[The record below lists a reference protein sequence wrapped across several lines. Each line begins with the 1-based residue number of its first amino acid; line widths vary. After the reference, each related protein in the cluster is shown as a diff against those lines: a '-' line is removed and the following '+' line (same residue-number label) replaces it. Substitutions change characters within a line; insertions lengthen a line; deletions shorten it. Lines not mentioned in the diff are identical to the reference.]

1 MAETEA
7 LQNMLLLGGWKK
19 VQSAGAFMDMA
30 GPLWAKR
37 DEGRWLYGVLA
48 APCHLNSA
56 GVVHGG
62 LLETLMDHALSAIA
76 WEAVERVPCVTLQL
90 DSHFLSAVRAGEFI
104 EALGQVVHRTAS
116 IVFLRGGLRVA
127 EREVMA
133 AQALMK
139 VQKA

>member
-19 VQSAGAFMDMA
+19 VTSAGAFMDMA
-30 GPLWAKR
+30 GPLWVKR

-48 APCHLNSA
+48 APCHLNPA

-90 DSHFLSAVRAGEFI
+90 DSHFLSAARAGEFI
-104 EALGQVVHRTAS
+104 EASCQVVHRTPS
-116 IVFLRGGLRVA
+116 IVFLRGGLRVG
-127 EREVMA
+127 EREVVA

-139 VQKA
+139 IQKA